1 MVAMCL
7 IISLQRIQFFFFNFV
22 KEGDD
27 MMADR
32 GFTIAK
38 IVFRVIYYE
47 LLIDK
52 ACTNICELC
61 FQFLPEFLTFIYN
74 CHAVNICQLDVLI
87 RT

>member
-7 IISLQRIQFFFFNFV
+7 IDSLQRIQGFFKFV

-27 MMADR
+27 TMADR
-32 GFTIAK
+32 SFSITK

-47 LLIDK
+47 SLIDK

-61 FQFLPEFLTFIYN
+61 FQFFPGMFNMHI
-74 CHAVNICQLDVLI
+74 
-87 RT
+87 